1 MKISPMDMSQQLQM
15 LKGIRSVPGMGES
28 LGVTPTDG
36 TKKTSFMEMLSNKI
50 SEVNNLGLESD
61 RAIQRSLTGESDN
74 PQDTVLA
81 IQKAAISFELMLN
94 IKQRIEQAYQEL
106 IRTHVG

>member
-1 MKISPMDMSQQLQM
+1 MDMGEQLQM
-15 LKGIRSVPGMGES
+15 LKGIRAIPGVGES
-28 LGVTPTDG
+28 QGVTPADG
-36 TKKTSFMEMLSNKI
+36 TKKTSFMDMLSDKI
-50 SEVNNLGLESD
+50 SEVNKLGLESD

-81 IQKAAISFELMLN
+81 IQKASISFELMLN